1 MFFRARRALNRTWF
15 DFTSRGLLQTPPL
28 SLSNSSV
35 TVVSMVCHGEVRM
48 YLLAIKSF
56 VRQLGLTPRVAVLS
70 DGSLTA
76 ADIALMT
83 AHVPSLKVVEIKT
96 ISTDSCPKGGC
107 WERLMLISDLVQDGY
122 VVQLD
127 SDTLTMQPV
136 PEVLESIAANRC
148 FTLLGDRSY
157 PQVEPM
163 LEAWSRY
170 KGNKDPQVQ
179 AVCERNFDN
188 LPEAGELRYLRG
200 NAGFVG
206 FAKGS
211 IDRGKIQWF
220 SELMRR
226 IAEGTW
232 DKWGSEQLTSNLLI
246 ANADNPLPL
255 PFPRYCSYW
264 AHVDIDYT
272 RSAFVHFIGP
282 YRYAHGMYVKS
293 AAKVITGLRAPS
305 RVS

>member
-1 MFFRARRALNRTWF
+1 
-15 DFTSRGLLQTPPL
+15 
-28 SLSNSSV
+28 
-35 TVVSMVCHGEVRM
+35 MVCHGEVRM
-48 YLLAIKSF
+48 YLLAVKSF
-56 VRQLGLTPRVAVLS
+56 VRQLGQSPHVVVLN

-83 AHVPSLKVVEIKT
+83 AHVPSLRVVAIQA
-96 ISTDSCPKGGC
+96 ISTGSCPKGGC
-107 WERLMLISDLVQDGY
+107 WERLMLISDLVSDGY

-127 SDTLTMQPV
+127 SDTLTMGPV
-136 PEVLESIAANRC
+136 PELLACVEANRC

-163 LEAWSRY
+163 LEAWARY
-170 KGNKDPQVQ
+170 KGNQDPQVQ
-179 AVCERNFDN
+179 AVCERNFDK
-188 LPEAGELRYLRG
+188 LPEAGQLRYLRG

-211 IDRGKIQWF
+211 IDRDKVQWF
-220 SELMRR
+220 SERMRG
-226 IAEGTW
+226 IADGTW

-246 ANADNPLPL
+246 ANAEDPLPL

-264 AHVDIDYT
+264 AHAEVDYA

-282 YRYAHGMYVKS
+282 FRYANGFYRERARKIVS
-293 AAKVITGLRAPS
+293 ALRQGA
-305 RVS
+305 VSD